1 MNFDLKNNLFNN
13 SKENNFV
20 ENFIKELSN
29 FLKGDSKFN
38 NLLSEDLT
46 LYDNKIISKFK
57 NKMLIERRNILQ
69 NYAEKT
75 KEQGEM
81 FYIYDVSTFGEDLY
95 NLLNPKTNQ
104 VITKSIDELP
114 AGSNLGSVLR
124 KNENEFKLDN
134 DGTKFVGQEINS
146 MIKGKIKEQNEYLE
160 TSRIE
165 GHRYQVDEKYSG
177 RMWLYDLDKNVNGEM
192 EGIEEIDFPKDLYEI
207 AKKGNVFVYKD
218 GKYKKE

>member
-20 ENFIKELSN
+20 ENFIKELSS

-57 NKMLIERRNILQ
+57 NRMLIERRNILQ

-75 KEQGEM
+75 KEKGEM
-81 FYIYDVSTFGEDLY
+81 FYIYNVSTSVENLY
-95 NLLNPKTNQ
+95 NLSNPKTNQ

-114 AGSNLGSVLR
+114 SGSSLGSILR

-134 DGTKFVGQEINS
+134 EGTKFVGQEINS
-146 MIKGKIKEQNEYLE
+146 MIKEKIKEQNEYLE

-177 RMWLYDLDKNVNGEM
+177 RIWLYDLDSNINGEM

-207 AKKGNVFVYKD
+207 AKKGDIFVYSNGIYNK
-218 GKYKKE
+218 

>member
-20 ENFIKELSN
+20 ENFIKELSS

-57 NKMLIERRNILQ
+57 NRMLIERRNILQ

-75 KEQGEM
+75 KEKGEM
-81 FYIYDVSTFGEDLY
+81 FYIYNVSTSVENLY
-95 NLLNPKTNQ
+95 NLSNSKTNQ

-114 AGSNLGSVLR
+114 SGSSLGSILR

-134 DGTKFVGQEINS
+134 EGTKFVGQEINS
-146 MIKGKIKEQNEYLE
+146 MIKEKIKEQNEYLE

-177 RMWLYDLDKNVNGEM
+177 RIWLYDLDSNINGEM

-207 AKKGNVFVYKD
+207 AKKGDIFVYSNGIYNK
-218 GKYKKE
+218 